1 MFENQLFAPA
11 LKGVIDFGCAEL
23 IPINRDTLPL
33 MISRAN
39 GVLRN
44 SYFLK

>member
-23 IPINRDTLPL
+23 ASKLD
-33 MISRAN
+33 S
-39 GVLRN
+39 VLRT
-44 SYFLK
+44 L